1 MKTTAELYFHFK
13 MKTARRQSCD
23 EKEPFGPGSR
33 DYFWLVCRLVDN
45 IKKDDAVKSWQE
57 VRKNMFTE
65 VLLMLDVNILQI
77 QLCLLNQRFTVD
89 LFP

>member
-1 MKTTAELYFHFK
+1 MKCKHALVKTTTEVYFHFK

-45 IKKDDAVKSWQE
+45 IRKDDAVKSWHE
-57 VRKNMFTE
+57 ASRNMFIE
-65 VLLMLDVNILQI
+65 KFRLLNVKILQI
-77 QLCLLNQRFTVD
+77 QLCL
-89 LFP
+89 